1 MTVWLDLAGVVFG
14 VTGLVLAVAM
24 LLHEHKAAP
33 MMQRISVG
41 FTGFL
46 CFVVA
51 INASVAVR
59 SMYGADGPSPI
70 AVGFTVALTFNWFYR
85 LTRRRR

>member
-1 MTVWLDLAGVVFG
+1 MTVWIDLAGVVFG
-14 VTGLVLAVAM
+14 VAGMVLAVAM
-24 LLHEHKAAP
+24 LLAEHRDAP
-33 MMQRISVG
+33 MWHRASVG
-41 FTGFL
+41 MIGFL

-59 SMYGADGPSPI
+59 SMYGADGPSAI
-70 AVGFTVALTFNWFYR
+70 AVGFAVAVTFNWLYR